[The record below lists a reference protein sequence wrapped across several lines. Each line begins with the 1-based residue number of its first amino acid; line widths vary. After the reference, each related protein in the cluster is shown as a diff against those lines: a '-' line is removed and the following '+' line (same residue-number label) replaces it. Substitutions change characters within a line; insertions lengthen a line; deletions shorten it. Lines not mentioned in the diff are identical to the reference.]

1 MGNLATKNAT
11 PSQIFPLF
19 RRAVETCETQ
29 CAIKVVAATCERASA
44 NLKFFRMHFGLAH
57 DDELNVAY
65 RTIIFFSEDKRY
77 IYVISDPPHLLKT
90 ACNCLNNS
98 GSGKDTHFKW
108 NGGLILI
115 WNRIN
120 DIFWKTR
127 NVDYNSYPK
136 LHMNM
141 SILPHTL

>member
-1 MGNLATKNAT
+1 MFWKTV
-11 PSQIFPLF
+11 SI
-19 RRAVETCETQ
+19 CERQ
-29 CAIKVVAATCERASA
+29 CVIRVVAATCDRASA
-44 NLKFFRMHFGLAH
+44 NLKFFRMHYGLAH
-57 DDELNVAY
+57 DNELNVAY
-65 RTIIFFSEDKRY
+65 RTITFFSEDKRY
-77 IYVISDPPHLLKT
+77 IYVISGLPYLLKS

-108 NGGLILI
+108 SGGLILI
-115 WNRIN
+115 WNHIN

-141 SILPHTL
+141 SI